1 MIADLKPYPA
11 MKDSGVEWLGDM
23 PAHWEVRRL
32 RRTLRA
38 VAERNRSDLPLL
50 SVVREKGVVLRDVSN
65 KDENHNFIP
74 DDLTNYKVV
83 QQGQFAMNK
92 MKAWQ
97 GSYGMSKFDGIVSP
111 AYFVFNLA
119 IASVDGDYFHTAI
132 RSKAYVP
139 YFTQASDGVRIGQ
152 WDLSLA
158 RMREIPFSVPPR
170 TEQAAIVRYLDYADR
185 RIQRYIRAKQK
196 LVTLLEEQKQAIIH
210 QAVTGKVDIR
220 TGQPYPAY
228 KPSGVEWL
236 GDVPEDWEVRRLG
249 QIGRLSKGN
258 GGNKDDEVPMGVPCV
273 RYGDLYTT
281 HTYFIRKSR
290 SFVSQ
295 SMAEGYTPIK
305 YGDVLFAASGET
317 LDEIGKSA
325 VNLMQ
330 SEGCCGGDVILFR
343 PERQLEARYMGYA
356 TDCRAATDQK
366 SMMGRGITVKH
377 IYGNQL
383 KYLTLPLPPLPEQ
396 AAIVRY
402 LDKATVDTDSAIDR
416 ARRQIELLR
425 EYSTRLIADVVTGK
439 LDVREAAARL
449 PDEVEEPEPLDETD
463 ALTEGEEEPT
473 DDLDTAPEEAAV

>member
-11 MKDSGVEWLGDM
+11 MKDSGVEWLGEV

-83 QQGQFAMNK
+83 EQGQFAMNK

-97 GSYGMSKFDGIVSP
+97 GSYGVSKFEGIVSP
-111 AYFVFNLA
+111 AYFVFNLD
-119 IASVDGDYFHTAI
+119 SVNGDYFHTAI

-196 LVTLLEEQKQAIIH
+196 LVKLLEDQKQAIIH
-210 QAVTGKVDIR
+210 QAVTGQIDVR

-236 GDVPEDWEVRRLG
+236 GEVPKHWKVRKLRQCGSVSGGMTPSMDVRRFW
-249 QIGRLSKGN
+249 
-258 GGNKDDEVPMGVPCV
+258 GGLVPWVTPKDMKQAVISDSSV
-273 RYGDLYTT
+273 RTT
-281 HTYFIRKSR
+281 N
-290 SFVSQ
+290 
-295 SMAEGYTPIK
+295 
-305 YGDVLFAASGET
+305 
-317 LDEIGKSA
+317 SA
-325 VNLMQ
+325 VQETSLRLIEPPAVLIVVRGM
-330 SEGCCGGDVILFR
+330 IL
-343 PERQLEARYMGYA
+343 ARRVPIA
-356 TDCRAATDQK
+356 CTAAPVTINQDMK
-366 SMMGRGITVKH
+366 ALRTVKGMNAAFLARSLDSAQEAFIPLIDEAGH
-377 IYGNQL
+377 G
-383 KYLTLPLPPLPEQ
+383 TRRLPMERWRELVITIPPEEEQ
-396 AAIVRY
+396 AAIVEY
-402 LDKATVDTDSAIDR
+402 LDNTTADIDSVIDHTR
-416 ARRQIELLR
+416 HQINLLQ
-425 EYSTRLIADVVTGK
+425 EYRTRLIADVVTGK

-463 ALTEGEEEPT
+463 ALIDGKEEPIE
-473 DDLDTAPEEAAV
+473 DLDAATEEATV

>member
-1 MIADLKPYPA
+1 M
-11 MKDSGVEWLGDM
+11 
-23 PAHWEVRRL
+23 
-32 RRTLRA
+32 
-38 VAERNRSDLPLL
+38 
-50 SVVREKGVVLRDVSN
+50 
-65 KDENHNFIP
+65 
-74 DDLTNYKVV
+74 
-83 QQGQFAMNK
+83 
-92 MKAWQ
+92 
-97 GSYGMSKFDGIVSP
+97 
-111 AYFVFNLA
+111 
-119 IASVDGDYFHTAI
+119 
-132 RSKAYVP
+132 
-139 YFTQASDGVRIGQ
+139 
-152 WDLSLA
+152 
-158 RMREIPFSVPPR
+158 
-170 TEQAAIVRYLDYADR
+170 
-185 RIQRYIRAKQK
+185 
-196 LVTLLEEQKQAIIH
+196 
-210 QAVTGKVDIR
+210 DIR

-377 IYGNQL
+377 IYGNPAQVPD
-383 KYLTLPLPPLPEQ
+383 TSPSTPPGTSRHRPL
-396 AAIVRY
+396 
-402 LDKATVDTDSAIDR
+402 S
-416 ARRQIELLR
+416 RQGNR
-425 EYSTRLIADVVTGK
+425 GH
-439 LDVREAAARL
+439 
-449 PDEVEEPEPLDETD
+449 
-463 ALTEGEEEPT
+463 
-473 DDLDTAPEEAAV
+473 